1 MASRNY
7 TIYDGQKIP
16 HIRGSKGCFV
26 GGTQISMANGAK
38 KAIEDIQ
45 LGDLVLA
52 FNKNGEL
59 GPASVTETFKHENDQ
74 FIKLI
79 HWKGELVLTPNHW
92 VLLED
97 GLFLEAGKLIAGED
111 QLVTEEGRISPIDEI
126 IPAPTATSY
135 NFTVSTHHTYIADDI
150 RVHNKGGGKGGG
162 GGGGG
167 AVEDPNNK
175 FSTDM
180 MFTTI
185 GFGEGPVYRI
195 NPNGPQDI
203 EIQDGNIDDLINLD
217 GDGGENT
224 VLFKTLTN
232 TGTLT
237 QPALRVFGEE
247 IATPQNFTSPVTLK
261 KGNVGGIPESK
272 VELQDTSA
280 QAWDAL
286 RFAFQLQGLIN
297 QDNQGNIRGHTA
309 TLSIDVFD
317 RTGTTQ
323 ILEDGEPHIETIS
336 GKTNTAFRFDVT
348 ILIPEQHRSDD
359 GYKFTIKKTSDDSD
373 SSKIHDDISVKG
385 WVEIEFKRQAYPRT
399 AHIGYAIKAHSEHVG
414 GVPNF
419 TSMVKGLLV
428 KVPSNYNQPVLENGE
443 IDWREL
449 EVVDG
454 GSTGNSYQENG
465 YSLQTSGPET
475 KLTASNPQIYV
486 GTWDGTFV
494 FNWTQNPV
502 WIVYDIL
509 TNTTYGLGIPEDVI
523 DKFKFFQVAQ
533 YCDAC
538 NAVTG
543 KFEGVSAL
551 SDGTFRHKPRGQFTT
566 IRENQF
572 GLQIDTKIVER
583 RFICDITISDQ
594 GQVMDI
600 LNQITSIFRGALV
613 YNMGKLTLAVDM
625 PDELPVAMFNE
636 TNIKQNS
643 FQISGIKESDIITAV
658 DCSYIEP
665 TNHYKRETVRID
677 TVDRNDGRDRSAL
690 ENLSTLDLI
699 GVTRRSQALRY
710 AQYHI
715 AASRYLRRR
724 VEFITSIEAI
734 NIAPGDVISVSQKQ
748 GGFGLGFGGRIRANS
763 NISGGGNTHLQ
774 NVHFEYFTEPTI
786 PSTFFT
792 ANTGAVA
799 MRLYKTTSDRVDLY
813 LLSNS
818 DFSLITTQKSVQATS
833 NSTITSNANVNFGID
848 AADVKVTH
856 MFNVVT
862 KSFDAISNFPA
873 NAVPTKGDIW
883 MAGEMANPGTPGL
896 AESSDVYTNKAG
908 KLFKVTG
915 INRTEEHEIQIEAI
929 EYVSNVFVDSDEF
942 IDYTATAY
950 TDILSPFTPPPA
962 PNFQLLP
969 LPRRTADGS
978 VVIDIQIDPFTD
990 RTDYPLNIST
1000 DYFVSLP
1007 DVTQK
1012 VTNLTSTVG
1021 THPPTFKIG
1030 NSAGLTDSLIP
1041 AVLSGKNGFSGTL
1054 GELRLLCNSVSEIGG
1069 SSQYIEFTLEGLNA
1083 AFDFN
1088 FHKHLLDV
1096 NDDTSTFQGL
1106 KGIDQIGFP
1115 ALEKA
1120 NTGAPFGFV
1129 GHNTQT
1135 VEFSSAILG
1144 YNSNNVSSNSSLTS
1158 IDGSANKNKLVIAN
1172 PSSTDSSSR
1181 LFSKIPSPPFYVK
1194 LNQLLDS
1201 RFYANNSF
1209 YVSGSSF
1216 EYSRSNTV
1224 TLINPVG
1231 TAASAAKTS
1240 HIQPLEIVPRDKG
1253 FITAFVDGIQISPS
1267 SFNLHTGEFP
1277 ANVEFLSLTS
1287 SDTKVRVVVD
1297 HYTVPAIEV
1306 GDNVQF
1312 TVGNVVPVIA
1322 TSYSPGQPT
1331 NAFTSNS
1338 GMTANNIYTIT
1349 TGGNSPKANAGGR
1362 TFINIS
1368 PDITGSIG
1376 NVSGDSFTLDYDPF
1390 TYPGTH
1396 NLANNGIYDLSLG
1409 SDFDQAFLTEDRKLP
1424 DVRIGP
1430 ISVKARNRNFQ
1441 GRTSPFTV
1449 RTIIVEEIPIQKVT
1463 GFTISET
1470 LFIDRNQGV
1479 SVRATI
1485 AFDHITGQEVTDYEI
1500 SYKLTGESPD
1510 LITFNTVK
1518 VSATGVDDDGKV
1530 RFTINNV
1537 DRGSSSGVNTL
1548 IVRITPLNKEIRGV
1562 TTEES
1567 HIILGKTAAPNN
1579 IFNLSAGQSTDQ
1591 VTLFWEYPDP
1601 IDLDL
1606 QDVVIRRKSG
1616 ELANTVANFNVS
1628 TPLVTVSSGVNRKS
1642 VPIDTFGEFT
1652 YLARTRDTSGNFS
1665 ESVQSFTFTTVEPPG
1680 TEPLFAFNEDS
1691 PSVNFSSITNTNASE
1706 TNYPSFNT
1714 SNADGRFF
1722 ANKGDGHPSSTV
1734 DNSNGTSSGFSALS
1748 DADDLLVSGAT
1759 ASYQTQIRDM
1769 GTNDF
1774 YRVELDFE
1782 GSQTLKTTYNDLR
1795 TVIQPHT
1802 SNAQSGTPKANV
1814 VKATG
1819 LGTTL
1824 GTTFSATYDSN
1835 NRTLIDDSS
1844 GGITTGQNVFAIW
1857 NEGQFTGNVISISAI
1872 TKASTARVTTE
1883 GSEHGIS
1890 TTSSPGARVIV
1901 HDVAGMTD
1909 INNKEL
1915 FAKRINATTV
1925 DLFTDSGLTSG
1936 LNSSGFGTY
1945 SSGGVLDQGDYSNS
1959 NSYAL
1964 IAGVID
1970 ADQIELSDTFLANG
1984 LSTGSN
1990 LLANLASTAGNN
2002 FKLVDLQDYSDST
2015 DFTFDGGGGDISTAI
2030 KMRMSTTDNVF
2041 LGGLGASITGNGN
2054 VNTSQFIAS
2063 ATNDGFQAF
2072 EAGEKQFRFM
2082 QLKFD
2087 ITNVNPDGSDFTL
2100 DKIRY
2105 KISAQE
2111 KTFSLNQT
2119 YTSVPTTIDWSAKN
2133 FRQAPRVSITVVDV
2147 GNAVFGVFTA
2157 LSATGGTVKL
2167 FKDDGSAKAADGS
2180 ATINISAVGV

>member
-1 MASRNY
+1 MALRNY

-16 HIRGSKGCFV
+16 HVRGSKGCFV
-26 GGTQISMANGAK
+26 GGTQISMADGSK

-52 FNKNGEL
+52 FNKNGDL

-79 HWKGELVLTPNHW
+79 HWNGSLTLTPNHW

-111 QLVTEEGRISPIDEI
+111 QLVTEDGKISPIDEI
-126 IPAPTATSY
+126 CPAPSATSY
-135 NFTVSTHHTYIADDI
+135 NFTVATQHTYIADDI
-150 RVHNKGGGKGGG
+150 RVHNKGGGGKGGG
-162 GGGGG
+162 SRGGG
-167 AVEDPNNK
+167 AVEDPNDK
-175 FSTDM
+175 FSTDI

-217 GDGGENT
+217 GDGSENT

-232 TGTLT
+232 TGTVT

-286 RFAFQLQGLIN
+286 RFAFELHGLIN
-297 QDNQGNIRGHTA
+297 QDNQGNIRGHSAELT
-309 TLSIDVFD
+309 IDVFD

-323 ILEDGEPHIETIS
+323 ILKDGEPHVESIS
-336 GKTNTAFRFDVT
+336 GKTNTVFRFDVT

-373 SSKIHDDISVKG
+373 SSKIHDEIKIKG
-385 WVEIEFKRQAYPRT
+385 WTEIEFKRQAYPRT

-428 KVPSNYNQPVLENGE
+428 KVPSNYNQPVLESGE

-465 YSLQTSGPET
+465 YSLQFSGPET
-475 KLTASNPQIYV
+475 KLTGSNPQLYV

-494 FNWTQNPV
+494 YNWTQNPV

-509 TNTTYGLGIPEDVI
+509 TNTTYGLGVPEDVI
-523 DKFKFFQVAQ
+523 DKFKFYQVAQ

-538 NAVTG
+538 NALTG

-551 SDGTFRHKPRGQFTT
+551 ADGTFRHKPRGQFTT
-566 IRENQF
+566 VRENQF
-572 GLQIDTKIVER
+572 GLIDSIKIVER

-748 GGFGLGFGGRIRANS
+748 GGFGLGFGGRIRQIS
-763 NISGGGNTHLQ
+763 NLAVGGNTNTS
-774 NVHFEYFTEPTI
+774 NVYFEYFTEPTI
-786 PSTFFT
+786 PTTFFT
-792 ANTGAVA
+792 ANTDPLA
-799 MRLYKTTSDRVDLY
+799 MRIYKTTSDRIDLY
-813 LLSNS
+813 LLSNTS
-818 DFSLITTQKSVQATS
+818 FSLRTTQTSKEATS
-833 NSTITSNANVNFGID
+833 NSSITSNANVNFGID
-848 AADVKVTH
+848 QADVMVTH
-856 MFNVVT
+856 HFNVVT
-862 KSFDAISNFPA
+862 KSFDVFSQFHA
-873 NAVPTKGDIW
+873 NALPEKGDIW
-883 MAGEMANPGTPGL
+883 MVGEMTNPGTPGL

-915 INRTEEHEIQIEAI
+915 LNRTEEHEVQIEAI
-929 EYVSNVFVDSDEF
+929 EYISNVFVDSDEF
-942 IDYTATAY
+942 IDYTPTAY

-962 PNFQLLP
+962 PDFQLLP
-969 LPRRTADGS
+969 VPRRTSDGS
-978 VVIDIQIDPFTD
+978 VVIDVAVDAFTD
-990 RTDYPLNIST
+990 RTDYPLSVST

-1021 THPPTFKIG
+1021 IHPPTFKLG
-1030 NSAGLTDSLIP
+1030 NSAGLADSLNP
-1041 AVLSGKNGFSGTL
+1041 AVLSGKNGFSGTI
-1054 GELRLLCNSVSEIGG
+1054 GELRLLCNSVSETGG
-1069 SSQYIEFTLEGLNA
+1069 ASEFIEFTLEGLNA

-1088 FHKHLLDV
+1088 FHKHILNV

-1106 KGIDQIGFP
+1106 KGIDQISFP

-1120 NTGAPFGFV
+1120 NTGAPLGFV
-1129 GHNTQT
+1129 GHNPQT
-1135 VEFSSAILG
+1135 VDFSSAILG
-1144 YNSNNVSSNSSLTS
+1144 FNSNGTTSNASLTS
-1158 IDGSANKNKLVIAN
+1158 IDGADKKNRLIIAN
-1172 PSSTDSSSR
+1172 PTSTDSTTR
-1181 LFSKIPSPPFYVK
+1181 LFSKIPSPPFYVS

-1209 YVSGSSF
+1209 YVSGTSF
-1216 EYSRSNTV
+1216 QYSRNNTV
-1224 TLINPVG
+1224 SLINPVG

-1240 HIQPLEIVPRDKG
+1240 HVEPLEIVPRDKG
-1253 FITAFVDGIQISPS
+1253 FITAFVDGIEISAS
-1267 SFNLHTGEFP
+1267 DFNLHTGEFP
-1277 ANVEFLSLTS
+1277 ANVEFVSLTS
-1287 SDTKVRVVVD
+1287 EATTVRVVVD
-1297 HYTVPAIEV
+1297 HYTVPTIEV

-1312 TVGNVVPVIA
+1312 TVGNVFPVIA
-1322 TSYSPGQPT
+1322 TSYSPAQVT
-1331 NAFTSNS
+1331 NAFTSNA

-1349 TGGNSPKANAGGR
+1349 TGGESPKANVGGR

-1368 PDITGSIG
+1368 PDVTASIG
-1376 NVSGDSFTLDYDPF
+1376 NVSGDTFTLDYDPF
-1390 TYPGTH
+1390 TYPGNFH
-1396 NLANNGIYDLSLG
+1396 LANNGVYDLSLG
-1409 SDFDQAFLTEDRKLP
+1409 SDFDQIFLTEDRTIP
-1424 DVRIGP
+1424 NVRIGP

-1449 RTIIVEEIPIQKVT
+1449 RTIIIEEIPIRKVT
-1463 GFTISET
+1463 GLTISES

-1510 LITFNTVK
+1510 LTTFNTVK
-1518 VSATGVDDDGKV
+1518 VAATGVDDDGKV
-1530 RFTINNV
+1530 RFTINNI

-1562 TTEES
+1562 TAEKS
-1567 HIILGKTAAPNN
+1567 QLILGKTAKPNN

-1591 VTLFWEYPDP
+1591 ITLFWQYPDP

-1606 QDVVIRRKSG
+1606 QDVVIRRRAG
-1616 ELANTVANFNVS
+1616 EVSNTISNFNIAS
-1628 TPLVTVSSGVNRKS
+1628 PLVTVSAGVNRKS

-1652 YLARTRDTSGNFS
+1652 YLARARDTSGNFS
-1665 ESVQSFTFTTVEPPG
+1665 EDVKAFTFTTVAPPG
-1680 TEPLFAFNEDS
+1680 ETPLFAFNEDS
-1691 PSVNFSSITNTNASE
+1691 PSVNFAGITNTNSGEA
-1706 TNYPSFNT
+1706 NYPSFNT
-1714 SNADGRFF
+1714 ANAGGLTF
-1722 ANKGDGHPSSTV
+1722 ANKGDGHPSSIV
-1734 DNSNGTSSGFSALS
+1734 DNSNGSSSGFSALA
-1748 DADDLLVSGAT
+1748 DADDLFVSGAS
-1759 ASYQTQIRDM
+1759 AQYVTQIRDM
-1769 GTNDF
+1769 QTSDF

-1782 GSQTLKTTYNDLR
+1782 GTQTVKTTYNDLR
-1795 TVIQPHT
+1795 TEIT
-1802 SNAQSGTPKANV
+1802 SDVSEAQTGTPDASIV
-1814 VKATG
+1814 EADG
-1819 LGTTL
+1819 LGTLL

-1835 NRTLIDDSS
+1835 NRSLIDDSS
-1844 GGITTGQNVFAIW
+1844 SGITTGQNVFAIW
-1857 NEGQFTGNVISISAI
+1857 NEGQYEGNVISISAI
-1872 TKASTARVTTE
+1872 TKASTARVTTT

-1890 TTSSPGARVIV
+1890 NTSSPGGRVIV

-1909 INNKEL
+1909 INNREL

-1925 DLFTDSGLTSG
+1925 DLFTDVGLTSG

-1945 SSGGVLDQGDYSNS
+1945 TSGGVLDQGDFSNS

-1964 IAGVID
+1964 IAGVIN
-1970 ADQIELSDTFLANG
+1970 ADQIRLSDTFFANG
-1984 LSTGSN
+1984 LSTSSN
-1990 LLANLASTAGNN
+1990 NFANVASSAGNK

-2015 DFTFDGGGGDISTAI
+2015 NFTFDGGGGDISTAVT
-2030 KMRMSTTDNVF
+2030 MRMSTQDNVY
-2041 LGGLGASITGNGN
+2041 LGNGATGSNGN
-2054 VNTSQFIAS
+2054 VNVVQFIAS
-2063 ATNDGFQAF
+2063 DSDGGFQAF

-2087 ITNVNPDGSDFTL
+2087 ITNINPDASDFTL

-2111 KTFSLNQT
+2111 KTFSLNQA
-2119 YTSVPTTIDWSAKN
+2119 YSSVPTVIDWSAKN
-2133 FRQAPRVSITVVDV
+2133 FRQAPRVSVTVVDD
-2147 GNAVFGVFTA
+2147 GNAVFGTFTA
-2157 LSATGGTVKL
+2157 ISATGGTVKL
-2167 FKDDGSAKAADGS
+2167 FNADGSNKAGDGS
-2180 ATINISAVGV
+2180 ATINVSAVGV